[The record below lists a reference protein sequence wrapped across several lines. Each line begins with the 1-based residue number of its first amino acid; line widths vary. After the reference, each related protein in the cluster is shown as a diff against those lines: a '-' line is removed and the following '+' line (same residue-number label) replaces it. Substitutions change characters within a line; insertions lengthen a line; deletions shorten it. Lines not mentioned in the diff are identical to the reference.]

1 MPVFSE
7 TSPLCP
13 SNADCLSAMSQ
24 TLLRKRPLK
33 AGGIPGKEG
42 ERTEGKEEM
51 FAGDG
56 QFWSNQYFGCGDGF
70 MGVHTM

>member
-1 MPVFSE
+1 
-7 TSPLCP
+7 
-13 SNADCLSAMSQ
+13 MSQ
-24 TLLRKRPLK
+24 ALLRKRPLK

-42 ERTEGKEEM
+42 ERTERKEEM

-56 QFWSNQYFGCGDGF
+56 QFWSNQYFVCGGGF